1 MRIADILGLALSA
14 LWQQKARTLLT
25 TLGVIF
31 GSFVL
36 AASLSI
42 GRGVQ
47 ETIEREARRS
57 TQLRKVDVQPQWQRR
72 ESDIP
77 AEQVRVEGRYND
89 ARRERIRQALVNR
102 KVRFNPLGPR
112 VALTRDRLRF
122 LARIEH
128 VETVIPVVG
137 LNGWAVFG
145 QRSESATVGS
155 AVPDSDSLRRRIVAG
170 RFFETPDEPSAVVTE
185 FLLYQAG
192 MADDAAMD
200 GIVGQKV
207 RLEFHPERRATG
219 LGMYLVKPDA
229 LGATREESSAL
240 EKIKNQLPG
249 RLDQFDLTTAERDLL
264 GRALRESPPKRAEV
278 YGTEVTITGVLRME
292 TDEERKDQG
301 RTMSWEEG
309 YADVVLP
316 LRTAEDLFFRP
327 SAKGDSPTQG
337 DLGVYRAVLVVDQE
351 KNVKA
356 VVEQVKQMDLNAYA
370 ATEWI
375 DQQRLMYLL
384 IFGAMTC
391 IAGVALLV
399 AALGITNTM
408 LMSVLER
415 MREVGIMKAVGAGN
429 GHIQL
434 IFLVEGALIGLV
446 GGGLGLLLS
455 WAASIPGDRWVR
467 SMVQR
472 DLKIELKEALFVFP
486 PWLLLTVVLFAVLVT
501 TLAAFYPARRA
512 AKLSPVTALRHE

>member
-42 GRGVQ
+42 GHGVQ
-47 ETIEREARRS
+47 ETIERESRRS
-57 TQLRKVDVQPQWQRR
+57 KQLRKVDVQPQWQGRQ
-72 ESDIP
+72 SDIP
-77 AEQVRVEGRYND
+77 AEQVRVEGRLND
-89 ARRERIRQALVNR
+89 ARRQRIRTALVNR
-102 KVRFNPLGPR
+102 KRNFNPRGPG
-112 VALTRDRLRF
+112 VPLTRDRLRL
-122 LARIEH
+122 LADIEH
-128 VETVIPVVG
+128 VEAVIPVVS
-137 LNGWAVFG
+137 LNGWAIFG
-145 QRSESATVGS
+145 PRSELVTMISAE
-155 AVPDSDSLRRRIVAG
+155 SDSASLRSRIVTG
-170 RFFETPDEPSAVVTE
+170 RFFDSPDEPSAVVTE
-185 FLLYQAG
+185 LLLYQAG
-192 MADDAAMD
+192 MTDDAAID

-207 RLEFHPERRATG
+207 RLEFHAERRAFG
-219 LGMYLVKPDA
+219 LGMYLLKPE
-229 LGATREESSAL
+229 GVGNTREESSAM

-249 RLDQFDLTTAERDLL
+249 RLDQFDLAPAERDLL
-264 GRALRESPPKRAEV
+264 GRALRESPPKQAEV
-278 YGTEVTITGVLRME
+278 YGTEVTVTGVLRMP
-292 TDEERKDQG
+292 TEEEQNDAG
-301 RTMSWEEG
+301 RTMSWEQT
-309 YADVVLP
+309 YSDVVLP
-316 LRTAEDLFFRP
+316 LRTAEDLFFHP
-327 SAKGDSPTQG
+327 SAQG
-337 DLGVYRAVLVVDQE
+337 ELGVHRALLVVDHEQ
-351 KNVKA
+351 NVKA
-356 VVEQVKQMDLNAYA
+356 VVEEVKKLDLRAFA

-375 DQQRLMYLL
+375 DRQRLMYLL

-399 AALGITNTM
+399 AALGIANTM

-446 GGGLGLLLS
+446 GGGMGLLLA
-455 WAASIPGDRWVR
+455 WAASLPADRWVR

-472 DLKIELKEALFVFP
+472 DLNIELKEALFVFP
-486 PWLLLTVVLFAVLVT
+486 PWLLLVVVLFAVLVT
-501 TLAAFYPARRA
+501 TLAAVYPARRA